1 MDISALNALTK
12 WHVKHCKPYRNFIS
26 TFFAA
31 EVGQTLADIPFLPVR
46 AFKEF
51 ELRSVPEESIFKTMT
66 SSGTSGQFSQ
76 IFLDKETAQMQSRAL
91 IDIFGKTFSSH
102 RFPMLIMDTESTIK
116 DRQKFSA
123 RTTAIN
129 GFSLFSR
136 ERCFALNN
144 DLTLNL
150 ERVRSFVEAQD
161 GKPIFIFGFTFMV
174 WKYFIEPLRMQS
186 HSLKLENSFLLHGGG
201 WKKMEAERVTADKF
215 RSVIKDV
222 TGCQVVR
229 NYYGMVE
236 QAGTIFMECAHGN
249 LHAADNSDVII
260 RDPETHVPLP
270 HGVRGLVQVF
280 SGIQKS
286 YPGHSL
292 LTEDIGVT
300 QPAHSCPC
308 GHQGTVIEIYGRLKK
323 AEVRGCS
330 DAYT

>member
-1 MDISALNALTK
+1 M
-12 WHVKHCKPYRNFIS
+12 V
-26 TFFAA
+26 
-31 EVGQTLADIPFLPVR
+31 
-46 AFKEF
+46 F
-51 ELRSVPEESIFKTMT
+51 ENLV
-66 SSGTSGQFSQ
+66 
-76 IFLDKETAQMQSRAL
+76 
-91 IDIFGKTFSSH
+91 H
-102 RFPMLIMDTESTIK
+102 N
-116 DRQKFSA
+116 FSA
-123 RTTAIN
+123 KLIKSNFKN
-129 GFSLFSR
+129 G
-136 ERCFALNN
+136 
-144 DLTLNL
+144 
-150 ERVRSFVEAQD
+150 
-161 GKPIFIFGFTFMV
+161 I
-174 WKYFIEPLRMQS
+174 
-186 HSLKLENSFLLHGGG
+186 LLHGGG
-201 WKKMEAERVTADKF
+201 WKKLEKLKISNNLFKKKLFEKLKLVN
-215 RSVIKDV
+215 IY
-222 TGCQVVR
+222 